1 YTHEGMRLSRECDA
15 AEDGR
20 VAIFNNPR
28 GKRRLISRPIDL
40 SNVSLLYM
48 RLGSGTCPPPAPT
61 DPPFQLLITTDC
73 FNYSNWLLVYSQQ
86 ILPGIEHVTV
96 PLSFNNITNSSTVC
110 LKLEQD
116 GDKFTG
122 SGSWF
127 IDDLLIIRSRLQNEY
142 FFETFKTMRS
152 TNWYR
157 LVGGHLKTCD
167 ERMSMVFESHVDIRT
182 DIGATTIDFSLSG
195 MIDYNRD
202 ALFHLSKNT
211 SIDWTKWNATGFLD
225 LNKTCTDEDVITFN
239 EENYRQ
245 LCSPIIEL
253 SRIDNVRFTLSTEP
267 CMKRNKYTST
277 SAAVIFLSIFYN
289 VSTVAYSRTIRRI
302 SLREIPQTHKTYH
315 VRFDELRH
323 SATSYGRI
331 CLSQYPQSSGKNVDV
346 WNVKDFI
353 ALPLLQSNITHYIQL
368 ALNTKCNLQE
378 QLTNGLG
385 GISNQNINIEY
396 SIDFGKTWHFL
407 LQPCFRGSVC
417 SHDVPHVYSSSII
430 LPTSGWHR
438 ITLPLPIATLQ
449 QEYIRFRINT
459 PSFAMPAYSISNSWA
474 IDKVFIGRCPRAC
487 SGHGWCQLNSCRCD
501 AGFSGEFCEISN
513 TTLFNRASFLM
524 DNNDNQTDLM
534 TYQGGQLSY
543 KCDIIS
549 KGKALVFSKSGFRYL
564 RISNINGSS
573 PKLLEF
579 TLRLGNTNAQCFGT
593 SKNDLDRDLK
603 SVLLLSSCSNGVHW
617 TIIDYF
623 RISDILARD
632 FRTISRILFEE
643 KVENENCLIEWRQMT
658 HGGNNQDVWAIDD
671 ITIRDV
677 ISKKLIKKSLHVKN
691 FQTKLT
697 YIRPGYILSFRLEL
711 IQRKELKISFDFDDI
726 HLQINSSRIDLAN
739 HMEIVSYHSE
749 NSTLTLIITLP
760 QSIWYKNVILN
771 LTIIATKKFTL
782 NLIHLGVQCEN
793 NCWLNGICLE
803 GMCLYE
809 QQKFFNQLTNL
820 SLNENNLMKY
830 KISVI
835 NGELLLPFIDSTDLS
850 AIHFQ
855 TVSRT
860 IIKNNLLLECSPNG
874 GVKWFE
880 LGIWTEEK
888 DNSLKDHYVSLSTSC
903 QAKHTLFRWKNSSV
917 HLLNVAFVKS
927 HIQHYFMDEFKKID
941 SSKWL
946 YPTYSINSSGLY
958 TNKINTISNN
968 KTIFQLI
975 STAITLK
982 QHNYVIMIDTNS
994 NMNDTRLQVDY
1005 SLDNITWHELIDIKN
1020 FERQMNRFGQQIPT
1034 KILRR
1039 FVKTMMNL

>member
-1 YTHEGMRLSRECDA
+1 MRLSRECDA

-407 LQPCFRGSVC
+407 LQPCFHGSVC

-487 SGHGWCQLNSCRCD
+487 SGHGWCQLNSC
-501 AGFSGEFCEISN
+501 
-513 TTLFNRASFLM
+513 
-524 DNNDNQTDLM
+524 
-534 TYQGGQLSY
+534 
-543 KCDIIS
+543 
-549 KGKALVFSKSGFRYL
+549 
-564 RISNINGSS
+564 
-573 PKLLEF
+573 
-579 TLRLGNTNAQCFGT
+579 
-593 SKNDLDRDLK
+593 
-603 SVLLLSSCSNGVHW
+603 
-617 TIIDYF
+617 
-623 RISDILARD
+623 
-632 FRTISRILFEE
+632 
-643 KVENENCLIEWRQMT
+643 
-658 HGGNNQDVWAIDD
+658 
-671 ITIRDV
+671 
-677 ISKKLIKKSLHVKN
+677 
-691 FQTKLT
+691 
-697 YIRPGYILSFRLEL
+697 
-711 IQRKELKISFDFDDI
+711 
-726 HLQINSSRIDLAN
+726 
-739 HMEIVSYHSE
+739 
-749 NSTLTLIITLP
+749 
-760 QSIWYKNVILN
+760 
-771 LTIIATKKFTL
+771 
-782 NLIHLGVQCEN
+782 
-793 NCWLNGICLE
+793 
-803 GMCLYE
+803 
-809 QQKFFNQLTNL
+809 
-820 SLNENNLMKY
+820 
-830 KISVI
+830 
-835 NGELLLPFIDSTDLS
+835 
-850 AIHFQ
+850 
-855 TVSRT
+855 
-860 IIKNNLLLECSPNG
+860 
-874 GVKWFE
+874 
-880 LGIWTEEK
+880 
-888 DNSLKDHYVSLSTSC
+888 
-903 QAKHTLFRWKNSSV
+903 
-917 HLLNVAFVKS
+917 
-927 HIQHYFMDEFKKID
+927 
-941 SSKWL
+941 
-946 YPTYSINSSGLY
+946 
-958 TNKINTISNN
+958 
-968 KTIFQLI
+968 
-975 STAITLK
+975 
-982 QHNYVIMIDTNS
+982 
-994 NMNDTRLQVDY
+994 
-1005 SLDNITWHELIDIKN
+1005 
-1020 FERQMNRFGQQIPT
+1020 
-1034 KILRR
+1034 
-1039 FVKTMMNL
+1039 